1 MHVNSGKPKCQM
13 ALPLFHRQGIFR
25 VVQILLAVCRS
36 CRVGV
41 LINAI
46 VSTIKKT
53 HFLFKL
59 IFSSAT
65 ALRRPKLKTG
75 VTAKHSPPLP
85 AK

>member
-41 LINAI
+41 LTNAI
-46 VSTIKKT
+46 VSTIKRRT
-53 HFLFKL
+53 FCSNLF
-59 IFSSAT
+59 F
-65 ALRRPKLKTG
+65 R
-75 VTAKHSPPLP
+75 LP
-85 AK
+85 QPSVGPN